1 MSIGFKENTMI
12 STKGRYAIRLM
23 IDLAEQ
29 NSPVPVT
36 LDSIALRQDISKKYL
51 ESIVKMLVTGGLVKG
66 ASGKHG
72 GYSLLRAPEDYTVL
86 EILKLTEGTMASVAC
101 LEDGAE
107 QCPKSDTCKTI
118 SMWRGYD
125 ELVNDY
131 FSKITIKDLLV

>member
-1 MSIGFKENTMI
+1 MI

-29 NSPVPVT
+29 NSEVPVP

-51 ESIVKMLVTGGLVKG
+51 ESIVKLLVAGKLVKG

-72 GYSLLRAPEDYTVL
+72 GYSLIRKPEDYTIL
-86 EILKLTEGTMASVAC
+86 EILKLTEGSMATVAC

-107 QCPKSDTCKTI
+107 ECPRIEKCKTI

-131 FSKITIKDLLV
+131 FSKITVKDLL